1 MVTSRNGEDV
11 QHQTLIRSERF
22 FKLHN
27 FWFFA
32 TREGAAVGPFDAQE
46 GAANAVDDYIE
57 FMEKADESA
66 RQFFVPGIK
75 YAG

>member
-1 MVTSRNGEDV
+1 MVISRNGENGEP
-11 QHQTLIRSERF
+11 QPPIRSARF

-46 GAANAVDDYIE
+46 GAMHAVEDYIE
-57 FMEKADESA
+57 FMQKADDGA
-66 RQFFVPGIK
+66 REFFTPG
-75 YAG
+75 ARFAV

>member
-1 MVTSRNGEDV
+1 MVSSRNGENEER
-11 QHQTLIRSERF
+11 QLPIRSQRF

-46 GAANAVDDYIE
+46 GAANAVNDYIE
-57 FMEKADESA
+57 FMQKADDSA
-66 RQFFVPGIK
+66 RDFFTPGAK
-75 YAG
+75 FVG

>member
-1 MVTSRNGEDV
+1 MVSSRDGENEER
-11 QHQTLIRSERF
+11 QPPIRSQRF

-46 GAANAVDDYIE
+46 GAANAVSDYIE
-57 FMEKADESA
+57 FMQKADDSA
-66 RQFFVPGIK
+66 RDFFTPGAK
-75 YAG
+75 FAV

>member
-1 MVTSRNGEDV
+1 MVSSRNGENEER
-11 QHQTLIRSERF
+11 QLPIRSQRF

-46 GAANAVDDYIE
+46 GAANAVNDYIE
-57 FMEKADESA
+57 FMQKADDGA
-66 RQFFVPGIK
+66 RDFFTPGAK
-75 YAG
+75 FSG